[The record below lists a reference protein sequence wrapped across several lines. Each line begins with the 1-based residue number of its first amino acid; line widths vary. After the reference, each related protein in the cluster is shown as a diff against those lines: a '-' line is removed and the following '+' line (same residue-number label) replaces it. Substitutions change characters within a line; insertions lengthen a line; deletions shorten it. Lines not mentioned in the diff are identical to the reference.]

1 MRESMGMGRHGN
13 ETGSPQ
19 PRFNLV
25 LVGAVSN
32 CAYRRLESTGAVRNR
47 TYRFVIH
54 TVGRTYRVGIRSLDY
69 YYEPDYVSV
78 AGQHGGRPLLILSPE
93 LVHRVIY
100 RETDE
105 IPNAANRK
113 FAED

>member
-1 MRESMGMGRHGN
+1 MMEIGCWSQHKVAIG
-13 ETGSPQ
+13 
-19 PRFNLV
+19 
-25 LVGAVSN
+25 
-32 CAYRRLESTGAVRNR
+32 
-47 TYRFVIH
+47 
-54 TVGRTYRVGIRSLDY
+54 RSLLQKTCNILHH
-69 YYEPDYVSV
+69 YEPDYVSV

-100 RETDE
+100 RETNE